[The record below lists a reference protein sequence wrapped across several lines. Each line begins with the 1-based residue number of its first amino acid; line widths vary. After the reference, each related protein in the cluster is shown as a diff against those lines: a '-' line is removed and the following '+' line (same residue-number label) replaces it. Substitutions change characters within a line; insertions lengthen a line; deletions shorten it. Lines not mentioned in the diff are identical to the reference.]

1 MSIITKFNN
10 DNSLLVKYYFA
21 IFDFFSFNYLFIK
34 LISKLYM
41 KKAFYIS
48 SIIFLVFLI
57 SCGKTE
63 TKIISTANVELVED
77 YPLEGSNTLTGI
89 WKVDLSGIDIEKVKA
104 AKVTSIKIEMIEPQ
118 ESDILA
124 EAIMQLAASG
134 TDMQRVGILNPVPE
148 NSTKMQ
154 MSVAEEQENL
164 TALLKQEEI
173 TFVADINLEKEPSQG
188 ISIKV
193 EIEFELEIK
202 Q

>member
-21 IFDFFSFNYLFIK
+21 IFDFFSFNYLFIE